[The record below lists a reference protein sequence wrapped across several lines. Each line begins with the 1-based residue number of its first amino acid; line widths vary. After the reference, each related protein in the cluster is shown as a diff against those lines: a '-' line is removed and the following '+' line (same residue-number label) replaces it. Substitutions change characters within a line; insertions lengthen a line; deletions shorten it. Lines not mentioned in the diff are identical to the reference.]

1 MSSVWV
7 EQTCRVGRGTS
18 DFDPARISEVTFAIA
33 PRPLVVGSLSKRHGE
48 FQLESPKRYG
58 ARGRSGAEEAARDDS
73 GLKLGPNGLPVRA
86 RPVRCS
92 ARVAAHDRDP

>member
-18 DFDPARISEVTFAIA
+18 DFDPARISEVRLQSLRVPWLF
-33 PRPLVVGSLSKRHGE
+33 GSLSKRHGE

-58 ARGRSGAEEAARDDS
+58 ARGRSGAEAARDDS
-73 GLKLGPNGLPVRA
+73 RLKLGPNGLPVRA